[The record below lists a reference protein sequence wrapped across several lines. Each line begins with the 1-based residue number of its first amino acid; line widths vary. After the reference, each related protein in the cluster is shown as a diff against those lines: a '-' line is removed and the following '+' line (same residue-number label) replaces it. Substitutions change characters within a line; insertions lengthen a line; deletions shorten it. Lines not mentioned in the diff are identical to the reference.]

1 MTFFS
6 HLFFLLLFHPF
17 LFASFSYGA
26 TLQDNEVE
34 ALKDIGKTLGKKEWD
49 FNVDP
54 CNWRTSI
61 EVGGAQNAVTCNCSF
76 QDNTVCHVV
85 SVVLKAQNLSGT
97 PPPEFVKL
105 PFLQEIDLTLNYL
118 NGTIPKEWATLNL
131 VNISFYGN
139 RLTGPIPKELGSITT
154 LKSLVLEFNQLSGS
168 LPPELGNL
176 PQIERLL
183 LTSNNFTGELPA
195 TFASLTT
202 LKHFRIGSN
211 QFSGTIPNFIQRWTN
226 LEMLVMQG
234 SGLSGPVP
242 SGISLLENLT
252 DLTISDLNGSDS
264 PFPLLNNL
272 TNLKKLVLRSCNIV
286 GAVPEYL
293 GNFTNLTVIDLSYN
307 KLTGQIPMSFDGLNN
322 LYMLV
327 LSRNLLS
334 GPLPSW
340 IDKPDFVDLS
350 YNNFSIKNI
359 EQQQTCQQGS
369 VNLFASSMDGNSLGN
384 ISCLA
389 NYHCPKTLYSL
400 YINCG
405 GKLVISNGSKTYD
418 DDSSEM
424 GPARFRQTGMNWA
437 VITAG
442 HFFDSGRSDYYTWSN
457 TTKLLM
463 DNAELY
469 MDARV
474 SPNTLTYYGFCLGN
488 GNYTVNL
495 HFAEIMF
502 TNDETYYSLGR
513 RVFDIYI
520 QRKLVVKDFNIAKE
534 AGGVGKPVIKKF
546 TVAVTSNALEIRLY
560 WAGKGTT
567 TIPFGSVYGPL
578 ISAISV
584 DSDFTPQSE
593 SGSSI
598 SAGVVVAIVAAGAI
612 FIIFVFGMLWWKGC
626 LGLKSSVAKGD
637 LKGLSSQ
644 SGVFTL
650 RQIKAATNNFDES
663 FKIGKGGFG
672 PVYKGILSDGTVV
685 AVKQLS
691 SKSRQGNREFVN
703 EIGMISALKHPNLVK
718 LHGFCVEE
726 DQLLLIYE
734 YMENNSLAHTLF
746 VTKEDPGNRH
756 LRLDWKTRQR
766 ICVGIAKGL
775 AYLHEESRLKIV
787 HRDIKATNVL
797 LDQDL
802 NPKIS
807 DFGLAKLK
815 EEDSTHID
823 TRIAGTYSQVD
834 LLHSMAEQDIYIKWG
849 HATIKIY
856 KEINLQVLNQ
866 TEGESRRNGKV
877 ACLLNWTTGG
887 HCRDLS
893 YNNFSIKNIEQQQ
906 TCQQGSV
913 NLFASSMDG
922 NSLGNISCLA
932 NYHCPKTL
940 YSLYIN
946 CGGKLVISNGSK
958 TYDDDSSEMGPA
970 RFRQT
975 GMNWAVIT
983 AGHFFDSGRSDYYT
997 WSNTTKLLMDNA
1009 ELYMDARV
1017 SPNTLTYYGFC
1028 LGNGNYT
1035 VNLHFAE
1042 IMFTND
1048 ETYYSLGRRVFD
1060 IYIQRKLVVKD
1071 FNIAKEAGGVG
1082 KPVIKKF
1089 TVAVTSNALEI
1100 RLYWAGKGTTTIP
1113 FGSVYGPLISAI
1125 SVDSDFTPQSE
1136 SGSSISAGVV
1146 VAIVAA
1152 GAIFIIFVFGMLWW
1166 KGCLGLKSSVAKD
1179 LKGLSSQSGVFTLRQ
1194 IKAATNNFDESF
1206 KIGKG
1211 GFGPVYKGILSDGT
1225 VVAVKQLSSK
1235 SRQGNREFVNEI
1247 GMISALKHPNLVKLH
1262 GFCVEEDQLLL
1273 IYEYMENNSLAHTLF
1288 VTKEDPGN
1296 RHLRLDWKTRQRICV
1311 GIAKG
1316 LAYLH
1321 EESRLKI
1328 VHRDIKATNVLLDQD
1343 LNPKISDFGLAKLK
1357 EEDSTH
1363 IDTRIAGTYGYMA
1376 PEYAMHGYLTDKADV
1391 YSFGIVALEIVSGA
1405 NSAVSHPQE
1414 ECFSLLD
1421 WALVL
1426 KERDNVMEL
1435 VDKRLGEDFN
1445 EREVVVMIKV
1455 ALLCTKFSPAL
1466 RPTMSSVVSM
1476 LEGRR
1481 VLEEIVSDRSMVL
1494 DDKKFEVMKNYYQH
1508 KRETDITGDQSQNIP
1523 TDESNAFISTD
1534 IDSSYLETRN

>member
-6 HLFFLLLFHPF
+6 HFFFLLLFFPF
-17 LFASFSYGA
+17 FFASFSYGA

-34 ALKDIGKTLGKKEWD
+34 ALKDIAKTLRKKDWD

-54 CNWRTSI
+54 CSEESNWRSSI
-61 EVGGAQNAVTCNCSF
+61 QVGGAENAVTCNCSF

-139 RLTGPIPKELGSITT
+139 RLTGPIPKELGSITS

-195 TFASLTT
+195 TFANLTT

-211 QFSGTIPNFIQRWTN
+211 QFSGAIPNFIQRWTN
-226 LEMLVMQG
+226 LEILVMQG
-234 SGLSGPVP
+234 SGLSGPIP
-242 SGISLLENLT
+242 SGISLLENLN

-286 GAVPEYL
+286 GAVPGYL

-334 GPLPSW
+334 GPLPTW

-359 EQQQTCQQGS
+359 EQKQTCQQGS

-405 GKLVISNGSKTYD
+405 GRLVISNGSKTYD

-457 TTKLLM
+457 TTKLLV

-474 SPNTLTYYGFCLGN
+474 SPDTLTYYGFCLGN

-520 QRKLVVKDFNIAKE
+520 QRKLAVKDFNIAKE

-598 SAGVVVAIVAAGAI
+598 SARVVVAIVAAGTI

-626 LGLKSSVAKGD
+626 LGLKSSVAKD

-650 RQIKAATNNFDES
+650 RQIKAATDNFDES
-663 FKIGKGGFG
+663 FKIGQGGFG

-746 VTKEDPGNRH
+746 VTKADPEKRH

-797 LDQDL
+797 LDKDL

-807 DFGLAKLK
+807 DFGLAKLN
-815 EEDSTHID
+815 EED
-823 TRIAGTYSQVD
+823 
-834 LLHSMAEQDIYIKWG
+834 K
-849 HATIKIY
+849 
-856 KEINLQVLNQ
+856 
-866 TEGESRRNGKV
+866 
-877 ACLLNWTTGG
+877 
-887 HCRDLS
+887 
-893 YNNFSIKNIEQQQ
+893 
-906 TCQQGSV
+906 
-913 NLFASSMDG
+913 
-922 NSLGNISCLA
+922 
-932 NYHCPKTL
+932 
-940 YSLYIN
+940 
-946 CGGKLVISNGSK
+946 
-958 TYDDDSSEMGPA
+958 
-970 RFRQT
+970 
-975 GMNWAVIT
+975 
-983 AGHFFDSGRSDYYT
+983 
-997 WSNTTKLLMDNA
+997 
-1009 ELYMDARV
+1009 
-1017 SPNTLTYYGFC
+1017 
-1028 LGNGNYT
+1028 
-1035 VNLHFAE
+1035 
-1042 IMFTND
+1042 
-1048 ETYYSLGRRVFD
+1048 
-1060 IYIQRKLVVKD
+1060 
-1071 FNIAKEAGGVG
+1071 
-1082 KPVIKKF
+1082 
-1089 TVAVTSNALEI
+1089 
-1100 RLYWAGKGTTTIP
+1100 
-1113 FGSVYGPLISAI
+1113 
-1125 SVDSDFTPQSE
+1125 
-1136 SGSSISAGVV
+1136 
-1146 VAIVAA
+1146 
-1152 GAIFIIFVFGMLWW
+1152 
-1166 KGCLGLKSSVAKD
+1166 
-1179 LKGLSSQSGVFTLRQ
+1179 
-1194 IKAATNNFDESF
+1194 
-1206 KIGKG
+1206 
-1211 GFGPVYKGILSDGT
+1211 
-1225 VVAVKQLSSK
+1225 
-1235 SRQGNREFVNEI
+1235 
-1247 GMISALKHPNLVKLH
+1247 
-1262 GFCVEEDQLLL
+1262 
-1273 IYEYMENNSLAHTLF
+1273 
-1288 VTKEDPGN
+1288 
-1296 RHLRLDWKTRQRICV
+1296 
-1311 GIAKG
+1311 
-1316 LAYLH
+1316 
-1321 EESRLKI
+1321 
-1328 VHRDIKATNVLLDQD
+1328 
-1343 LNPKISDFGLAKLK
+1343 
-1357 EEDSTH
+1357 TH

-1426 KERDNVMEL
+1426 KERDNLMEL

-1455 ALLCTKFSPAL
+1455 ALLCTKFSPAI
-1466 RPTMSSVVSM
+1466 RPTMTSVVSM

-1481 VLEEIVSDRSMVL
+1481 VLEEIVSDKSMVL

-1508 KRETDITGDQSQNIP
+1508 KRETDITEDQSQSIP
-1523 TDESNAFISTD
+1523 TDESYAFISTAM
-1534 IDSSYLETRN
+1534 DSSYLETRN